1 MAETQ
6 PAFFKCGAKLLL
18 FFDLQSFLQDFL
30 KIAFFN
36 CKGTRIG
43 TRSSQAIKTGGQRP
57 KPIGR
62 CRN

>member
-1 MAETQ
+1 MTETQ
-6 PAFFKCGAKLLL
+6 PVFSKCGAKLLL

-43 TRSSQAIKTGGQRP
+43 SRSCQVFKTVG
-57 KPIGR
+57 
-62 CRN
+62 